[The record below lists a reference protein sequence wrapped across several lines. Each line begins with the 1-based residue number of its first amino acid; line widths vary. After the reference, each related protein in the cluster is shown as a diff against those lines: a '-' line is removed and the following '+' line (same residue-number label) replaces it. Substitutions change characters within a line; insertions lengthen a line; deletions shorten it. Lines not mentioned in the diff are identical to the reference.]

1 MDRLSVMHMPDVLR
15 IGEHMT
21 GLLRQLFMCDRTARE
36 WELEDFY
43 MTDLNMNLRVW
54 EYLI

>member
-1 MDRLSVMHMPDVLR
+1 
-15 IGEHMT
+15 MT

-36 WELEDFY
+36 CELEDFY